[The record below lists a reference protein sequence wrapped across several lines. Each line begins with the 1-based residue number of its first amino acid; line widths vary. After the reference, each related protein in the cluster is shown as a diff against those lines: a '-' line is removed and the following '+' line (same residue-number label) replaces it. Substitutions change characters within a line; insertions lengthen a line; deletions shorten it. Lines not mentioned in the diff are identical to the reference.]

1 MTDPEVDMPRRSGA
15 ERAPVE
21 EGGRS
26 RRRKPRHAAEPAR
39 RRHRRLPPAER
50 GTHRCLVLAYGPED
64 IPAVELRTRAFV
76 RLRVDTGG
84 HPGGEEQDGLL
95 PFDVVDATWAEDPQ
109 RDDLAQ
115 PEAVSLS
122 GPPVLVGSLRGRR
135 ARRLLKSLVAPPA
148 QHLLGFPGSAAP
160 YWEFHGMRPSV
171 ALVAPSRGPLL
182 FRRRGEDSVWARFGW
197 PGSDHWLPV
206 EDRRA
211 LACLWASG
219 RDRLSGRSLTGALG
233 FRPHYLVVAVSRPRQ
248 GHCYKTVAALLPRP

>member
-1 MTDPEVDMPRRSGA
+1 VTDPEVALPRRDGNEGA
-15 ERAPVE
+15 RSVAP
-21 EGGRS
+21 GRRS
-26 RRRKPRHAAEPAR
+26 RRGKPRHAAEPAR
-39 RRHRRLPPAER
+39 RRHRRLPPVER

-64 IPAVELRTRAFV
+64 IAAVELRSGAFV
-76 RLRVDTGG
+76 RLRVDGG
-84 HPGGEEQDGLL
+84 MEEQDGLL
-95 PFDVVDATWAEDPQ
+95 AFDVVDATWAEDPQ

-148 QHLLGFPGSAAP
+148 QHLLGFAGSAAP

-182 FRRRGEDSVWARFGW
+182 FRRRGDDSVWARFGW

-219 RDRLSGRSLTGALG
+219 RDRLSGRGLTGALG
-233 FRPHYLVVAVSRPRQ
+233 FRPSYLLITVSRPRQ